1 MPTKKDSPRATTERT
16 SPRSIGIDTWPSN
29 DILTH
34 LWQDQIN
41 GVSAV
46 RAAMG
51 QLKSA
56 ALGAVARLKN
66 EKSRLIYVGAGS
78 SGVLAGL
85 DGIELPCTFGWPENR
100 LAVYRADDSDN
111 ILTITTPGDDDKN
124 AALNDFKKSKISHQD
139 IVVAVSASGN
149 TPYTCLFAEQAK
161 HNDALVIGFANNPKS
176 RLLGIADHPVL
187 LDTGPE
193 VIAGSTRL
201 KAGTAQKTA
210 LGMLS
215 TLIMTRLGH
224 VHDGLLIDVEPD
236 NTKLQKRAAR
246 VVASIADVS
255 LEIAEK
261 ALEQTHYT
269 VKPAVLVAKGMTPT
283 QAQETLNKSGQILRE
298 ALIHIAQV

>member
-1 MPTKKDSPRATTERT
+1 MSVKKDSPRATTERT
-16 SPRSIGIDTWPSN
+16 SPRSLGIDTWPSS
-29 DILTH
+29 DILAH

-51 QLKSA
+51 QIESA
-56 ALGAVARLKN
+56 AMSAVDRLRN

-85 DGIELPCTFGWPENR
+85 DGIELPCTFGWPEDR
-100 LAVYRADDSDN
+100 LAVYRADDSEN
-111 ILTITTPGDDDKN
+111 ILTITTPGDDDLD
-124 AALNDFKKSKISHQD
+124 ASLIDFEKSRISD
-139 IVVAVSASGN
+139 KDVVVTVSASGN

-161 HNDALVIGFANNPKS
+161 QDSALVIGMANNVGS
-176 RLLGIADHPVL
+176 RLLDIADHPIL

-210 LGMLS
+210 LGMFS

-224 VHDGLLIDVEPD
+224 VHDGMLIDVEPE
-236 NTKLQKRAAR
+236 NAKLRKRAAR
-246 VVASIADVS
+246 VVASIAGVTVDA
-255 LEIAEK
+255 AEG
-261 ALEQTHYT
+261 ALRQTEYR
-269 VKPAVLVAKGMTPT
+269 VKPAVLVAKGMTPK
-283 QAQETLNKSGQILRE
+283 QAQKTLKESGQNLRE
-298 ALIHIAQV
+298 ALIHIAQA